1 MRYITTD
8 KGTQLPIIWAGLAN
22 AIGGMYDQLIVDLTN
37 EIRRLGDVLADMDG
51 CTRFAV
57 DPAAAGMEESVYEGY
72 TRCITVT
79 TVSPGRV
86 RVYLVKE

>member
-8 KGTQLPIIWAGLAN
+8 KGIKLPILWSGKTN

-37 EIRRLGDVLADMDG
+37 ETRRLGDVLADMDG
-51 CTRFAV
+51 CRRFVV
-57 DPAAAGMEESVYEGY
+57 DPAAAGMEETVYEGY

-86 RVYLVKE
+86 RVYMVKE

>member
-8 KGTQLPIIWAGLAN
+8 KDVKLPILWAGKAN
-22 AIGGMYDQLIVDLTN
+22 AIGGMYDQLIVDLTEEN
-37 EIRRLGDVLADMDG
+37 RRLGDVLADMDG
-51 CTRFAV
+51 CSLFTV
-57 DPAAAGMEESVYEGY
+57 DPAAPGMEETVYEGY
-72 TRCITVT
+72 TRCVTVT